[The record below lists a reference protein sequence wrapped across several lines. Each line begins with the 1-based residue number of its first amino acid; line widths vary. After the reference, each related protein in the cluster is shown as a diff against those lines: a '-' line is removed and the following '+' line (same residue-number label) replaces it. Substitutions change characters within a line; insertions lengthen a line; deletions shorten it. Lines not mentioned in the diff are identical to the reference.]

1 VAIDIN
7 PFENPYVSASD
18 TVYPDTYFLEH
29 RRAPG
34 TFTSATSPAVR
45 AFTDQGFTWGGTWAQ
60 PDLQHFQLPRQVP

>member
-1 VAIDIN
+1 MAIDIN

-45 AFTDQGFTWGGTWAQ
+45 AFTDQGFT
-60 PDLQHFQLPRQVP
+60 